1 MKLKK
6 YITLLLSA
14 LMLMCVLAGC
24 GPNVEHR
31 FDTTEYSAQAE
42 ATMRSISR
50 ELARMDSLLAGH
62 NADLDA
68 AFARYEDG
76 KPGRP
81 GGDVAD
87 TAITR
92 DALNDWAARPGRRL
106 YVYAE
111 SGAAIEDYLS
121 VWYTQLGDVYS
132 ALNSLSAE
140 QWEKLDGETVSVTG
154 MLVKAGG
161 KTYVETEVTCEG

>member
-1 MKLKK
+1 MIKK
-6 YITLLLSA
+6 KFPLLIAVLTLLCTLTA
-14 LMLMCVLAGC
+14 CA
-24 GPNVEHR
+24 PNVEHR

-50 ELARMDSLLAGH
+50 ELARMDSLLANH

-87 TAITR
+87 TAITQ
-92 DALNDWAARPGRRL
+92 DALNDWAARPGRKL

-111 SGAAIEDYLS
+111 SGSAIEEYLS
-121 VWYTQLGDVYS
+121 VWYTQLGEVYS

>member
-14 LMLMCVLAGC
+14 LQLMCVLAGC

-81 GGDVAD
+81 EGNVAD
-87 TAITR
+87 TAITQ
-92 DALNDWAARPGRRL
+92 DALNDWAARPGRKL
-106 YVYAE
+106 YVYTE
-111 SGAAIEDYLS
+111 SGTTIEEYLS
-121 VWYTQLGDVYS
+121 VWYGQLGDVYS

-140 QWEKLDGETVSVTG
+140 QWANLDGETVSVTG

-161 KTYVETEVTCEG
+161 KTYVETEVTCG

>member
-1 MKLKK
+1 MKLKH
-6 YITLLLSA
+6 YITLLLAA
-14 LMLMCVLAGC
+14 LTLFCTLTAC
-24 GPNVEHR
+24 APNVEHR

-87 TAITR
+87 TAITQ
-92 DALNDWAARPGRRL
+92 DALNDWAARPGRKL
-106 YVYAE
+106 YVYTE
-111 SGAAIEDYLS
+111 SGSAIEEYLS
-121 VWYTQLGDVYS
+121 VWYAQLGDVYS

-140 QWEKLDGETVSVTG
+140 QWENLDGETVSVTG
-154 MLVKAGG
+154 MLVKTGDT
-161 KTYVETEVTCEG
+161 TYVETCITCAR

>member
-24 GPNVEHR
+24 GPSVEHR

-81 GGDVAD
+81 EGNVAD
-87 TAITR
+87 TAITQ
-92 DALNDWAARPGRRL
+92 DALNDWAARPGRKL
-106 YVYAE
+106 YVYTE
-111 SGAAIEDYLS
+111 SGTTIEEYLS
-121 VWYTQLGDVYS
+121 VWYAQLGDVYS

-161 KTYVETEVTCEG
+161 RTYVETELTCG

>member
-1 MKLKK
+1 MKNKHYLTLFLAAL
-6 YITLLLSA
+6 TLLCTLTA
-14 LMLMCVLAGC
+14 CA
-24 GPNVEHR
+24 PNVEHR

-42 ATMRSISR
+42 ATMRNISR

-62 NADLDA
+62 NAELDA

-111 SGAAIEDYLS
+111 SGATIEDYLS
-121 VWYTQLGDVYS
+121 VWYTQLGEVYS

-140 QWEKLDGETVSVTG
+140 QWKKLDGETVSVTG

-161 KTYVETEVTCEG
+161 KTYVQTEVTCEG

>member
-14 LMLMCVLAGC
+14 LLLVCVLAGC
-24 GPNVEHR
+24 GPSVEHR

-81 GGDVAD
+81 EGNVAD
-87 TAITR
+87 TAITQ
-92 DALNDWAARPGRRL
+92 DALNDWAARPGRKL
-106 YVYAE
+106 YVYTE
-111 SGAAIEDYLS
+111 SGTTIEEYLS
-121 VWYTQLGDVYS
+121 VW
-132 ALNSLSAE
+132 
-140 QWEKLDGETVSVTG
+140 
-154 MLVKAGG
+154 
-161 KTYVETEVTCEG
+161 

>member
-14 LMLMCVLAGC
+14 LLLVCVLAGC
-24 GPNVEHR
+24 GPSVERR
-31 FDTTEYSAQAE
+31 FDASEYSAQAE

-81 GGDVAD
+81 EENVAN
-87 TAITR
+87 TAIT
-92 DALNDWAARPGRRL
+92 
-106 YVYAE
+106 
-111 SGAAIEDYLS
+111 
-121 VWYTQLGDVYS
+121 
-132 ALNSLSAE
+132 
-140 QWEKLDGETVSVTG
+140 
-154 MLVKAGG
+154 
-161 KTYVETEVTCEG
+161 

>member
-1 MKLKK
+1 MKNKHYL
-6 YITLLLSA
+6 TLFLAA
-14 LMLMCVLAGC
+14 LMLLCTLTAC
-24 GPNVEHR
+24 APNAEHR

-42 ATMRSISR
+42 ATMRSISQQ
-50 ELARMDSLLAGH
+50 LARMDSLLAGH

-87 TAITR
+87 TAITQ

-111 SGAAIEDYLS
+111 SGATIEDYLS

-132 ALNSLSAE
+132 ALNALSAE
-140 QWEKLDGETVSVTG
+140 QWENLDGETVSVTG

>member
-1 MKLKK
+1 MKLKN
-6 YITLLLSA
+6 YIPLFLSA
-14 LMLMCVLAGC
+14 LLLVCLLAGC
-24 GPNVEHR
+24 APNVEHR

-42 ATMRSISR
+42 ATMRSISQQ
-50 ELARMDSLLAGH
+50 LARMDSLLASH

-81 GGDVAD
+81 DGDVAD
-87 TAITR
+87 TTITQ
-92 DALNDWAARPGRRL
+92 DALNDWAARPGRKL

-111 SGAAIEDYLS
+111 SGSAIEEYLS
-121 VWYTQLGDVYS
+121 VWYAQLGSVYS

-140 QWEKLDGETVSVTG
+140 QWANLDGETVSVTG
-154 MLVKAGG
+154 MLVKTGDT
-161 KTYVETEVTCEG
+161 TYVETCITCAR

>member
-6 YITLLLSA
+6 YIPMFLSA
-14 LMLMCVLAGC
+14 LLLVCVLAGC
-24 GPNVEHR
+24 GPSVEHR
-31 FDTTEYSAQAE
+31 FDATEYSAQAE

-81 GGDVAD
+81 EGNVAD
-87 TAITR
+87 TAITQ
-92 DALNDWAARPGRRL
+92 DALNDWAARPGRKL
-106 YVYAE
+106 YVYTE
-111 SGAAIEDYLS
+111 SGTTIEEYLS
-121 VWYTQLGDVYS
+121 VWYAQLGDVYS
-132 ALNSLSAE
+132 ALNALSAE
-140 QWEKLDGETVSVTG
+140 QWENLDGETVSVTG

-161 KTYVETEVTCEG
+161 RTYVETELTCG

>member
-1 MKLKK
+1 MKLKT
-6 YITLLLSA
+6 YIPLFLAALTLFCTLTA
-14 LMLMCVLAGC
+14 CA
-24 GPNVEHR
+24 PNVEHR

-42 ATMRSISR
+42 ATMRSISQQ
-50 ELARMDSLLAGH
+50 LTRMDSLLAGH

-81 GGDVAD
+81 EGDVAD
-87 TAITR
+87 TAITQ
-92 DALNDWAARPGRRL
+92 DALNDWAARPGRKL

-111 SGAAIEDYLS
+111 SGSAIEEYLS
-121 VWYTQLGDVYS
+121 VWYAQLGDVYS
-132 ALNSLSAE
+132 ALNSLTAE
-140 QWEKLDGETVSVTG
+140 QWENLDGETVSVTG

-161 KTYVETEVTCEG
+161 KTYVQTEVTCEG

>member
-1 MKLKK
+1 MKPKRYL
-6 YITLLLSA
+6 TLFLSA
-14 LMLMCVLAGC
+14 LLLVCLLAGC
-24 GPNVEHR
+24 GPSVEHR

-81 GGDVAD
+81 EGNVAD
-87 TAITR
+87 TAITQ
-92 DALNDWAARPGRRL
+92 DALNDWAARPGRKL
-106 YVYAE
+106 YVYTE
-111 SGAAIEDYLS
+111 SGTTIEEYLS
-121 VWYTQLGDVYS
+121 VWYAQLGDVYS

-161 KTYVETEVTCEG
+161 RTYVETELTCG